1 MENRLFGSPAE
12 RAAWEAGDERRRA
25 TRTGLRSGAAAE
37 AQETPGGG
45 RLGDEDELS
54 LPRQR
59 RRGQLYPSDG
69 EADEESEELLSTRLR
84 RRRADGVRRRKR
96 SEMMPA
102 VAAAGVSGEPASP
115 RQAGAESG
123 GTPTSPPEKR
133 AHLE

>member
-37 AQETPGGG
+37 AQQTPGGG
-45 RLGDEDELS
+45 RLGDGDELS

-59 RRGQLYPSDG
+59 RRRQLYISDG
-69 EADEESEELLSTRLR
+69 ETDEESDELLSTRLR

-96 SEMMPA
+96 SEMMSA
-102 VAAAGVSGEPASP
+102 VAAADVSCEPASP